1 MAGRRRNVNIGAN
14 SIVYSGRGRPRK
26 EVAEATA
33 AALSNST
40 NNNGYDR
47 PLPANIV
54 LGSPSSPGMADL
66 YKNRKIRVG
75 GPFQAKV
82 PKYNPGGNSNSTEGG
97 GGEEDDEAYVS
108 RRPPPFRVSQSHPHL
123 TEDEVK
129 EYKQSVV
136 EERQQRLESSVD
148 HLAAATEGKKTEI
161 LVTGGTIESKES
173 NLPVDRSATPSKQKC
188 VVWGK
193 VERWAWPIID
203 ISHLWNDKVGSVQS
217 CAAGPLAV
225 TLALSPTT

>member
-1 MAGRRRNVNIGAN
+1 MAGRRRNINIGAN

-33 AALSNST
+33 AALSNNNT

-82 PKYNPGGNSNSTEGG
+82 PKYNPSGNVNSTEEGAGG
-97 GGEEDDEAYVS
+97 GGEDESYAS
-108 RRPPPFRVSQSHPHL
+108 SRPPPFRVSQSHPHL

-129 EYKQSVV
+129 EHEESVA
-136 EERQQRLESSVD
+136 EERQQRLEGSID
-148 HLAAATEGKKTEI
+148 QLAAATEGKKTEN
-161 LVTGGTIESKES
+161 LVTERRIESNES
-173 NLPVDRSATPSKQKC
+173 VDRSATPCKKR
-188 VVWGK
+188 V
-193 VERWAWPIID
+193 RR
-203 ISHLWNDKVGSVQS
+203 VGSGGAV
-217 CAAGPLAV
+217 GLADARIQ
-225 TLALSPTT
+225 TFME